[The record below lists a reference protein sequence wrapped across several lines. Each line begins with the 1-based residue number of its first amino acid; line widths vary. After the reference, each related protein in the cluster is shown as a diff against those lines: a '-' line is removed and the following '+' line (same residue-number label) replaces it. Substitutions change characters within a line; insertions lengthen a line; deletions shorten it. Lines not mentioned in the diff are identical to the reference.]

1 MNNYSQYKIGMI
13 FFAKSAMIES
23 TPTIKIESLMSL
35 ATLEFAHF
43 EYTGADA
50 EKFLQGQVTVDVCKL
65 SDDYYQTTAICDLKG
80 RIHFGLW
87 LKRISAEQIFIVIT
101 QDLAEEFALHVKKF
115 GAFSKATLQPSDAI
129 YPAIIDGQ
137 ASFSADESLR
147 TDAQVWQKNA
157 IEQGQAWITKDTSHL
172 FQPQELR
179 LHQRGGVD
187 YDKGCYLGQEI
198 IARLWFKAK
207 PKHWLHLIQGQGDTP
222 PVAENLNSDVQIVN
236 TIATENN
243 VWLALVTAKPTA
255 LESIDVKV
263 LDLPEVLNGDV
274 ARPQ

>member
-1 MNNYSQYKIGMI
+1 MNNYSQFKIGMI

-115 GAFSKATLQPSDAI
+115 GAFSKATLQPSAAI
-129 YPAIIDGQ
+129 YPATIDSQ
-137 ASFSADESLR
+137 ATFSTDENVKSE
-147 TDAQVWQKNA
+147 AQK
-157 IEQGQAWITKDTSHL
+157 
-172 FQPQELR
+172 
-179 LHQRGGVD
+179 
-187 YDKGCYLGQEI
+187 
-198 IARLWFKAK
+198 
-207 PKHWLHLIQGQGDTP
+207 
-222 PVAENLNSDVQIVN
+222 
-236 TIATENN
+236 
-243 VWLALVTAKPTA
+243 
-255 LESIDVKV
+255 
-263 LDLPEVLNGDV
+263 
-274 ARPQ
+274 

>member
-1 MNNYSQYKIGMI
+1 MTQN
-13 FFAKSAMIES
+13 
-23 TPTIKIESLMSL
+23 
-35 ATLEFAHF
+35 TLNFSHF
-43 EYTGADA
+43 EYTGADT
-50 EKFLQGQVTVDVCKL
+50 EKFLQGQVTVDVSKL
-65 SDDYYQTTAICDLKG
+65 SNDHYQATAICDLKG

-101 QDLAEEFALHVKKF
+101 QDFAEEFALHVKKF

-137 ASFSADESLR
+137 ATFSTDESVKS
-147 TDAQVWQKNA
+147 DAQAWQNNA
-157 IEQGQAWITKDTSHL
+157 IEQGQAWITKETSHL

-207 PKHWLHLIQGQGDTP
+207 PKHWLHLIHGQGDAP
-222 PVAENLNSDVQIVN
+222 QVAENLNNDVQIVN
-236 TIATENN
+236 VIATENN
-243 VWLALVTAKPTA
+243 TWLALVTAKPTA
-255 LESIDVKV
+255 LESLDVKV
-263 LDLPEVLNGDV
+263 LELPNALNGDV